1 MSSYFD
7 EHNCEFGETPNN
19 FLHLVR
25 LLLDSG
31 LAAEFQIEYEQLFGD
46 GRSHPPA
53 SKSFVEK
60 LKTIT
65 DFPKDRQCPV
75 CMKEFEEGDIGKQL
89 PCQHLF
95 HASCISPWLNI
106 VYFTFFYIYSEICLL
121 ILFLLKIIFTEQ
133 CNVRKIINFHVTSS
147 LEKATYI
154 IRNEKLLRKL
164 KRVNQT
170 SDIFQKYVNHDC
182 QK

>member
-106 VYFTFFYIYSEICLL
+106 TNTCPVCRDELPTDDPDYEEY
-121 ILFLLKIIFTEQ
+121 
-133 CNVRKIINFHVTSS
+133 RKQQERIKQRKAD
-147 LEKATYI
+147 LET
-154 IRNEKLLRKL
+154 L
-164 KRVNQT
+164 
-170 SDIFQKYVNHDC
+170 HDSMFG
-182 QK
+182 